1 MRTTDNSE
9 VLFDVLKS
17 RHPDESPDLDDLR
30 LIANKKLEEIN
41 LDDYPNLLLFPRGKN
56 TYHDDIQ
63 SSTIFSLSENNT
75 LSTKNIMGF
84 IGLNNTNLTIASRFA
99 KDDEK
104 DFFLHYMLHRVMKI
118 NVLEL
123 MHPGGKSEIWN
134 FLIFFFP
141 YFLNR
146 ALSRGLYKEYR
157 HNEYNDANVRGVID
171 VKRHLRVNIP
181 FSGKVAYSTREYSY
195 DNPVTQIIRHTMEYI
210 KTQEYNLLSGDTD
223 AFININQI
231 IHATSTYNIN
241 NRQKVISINR
251 KKPVVHPYF
260 TEYKALQRLCIRI
273 LCNEKIS
280 TNNEKEKIHGILFD
294 GAWLWEEYLN
304 TILAEKGFEHPN
316 NRTGDGRRLLFEDS
330 NAIFP
335 DFILNKVPTVI
346 ADAKY
351 KFLDMHIDTEDEEN
365 QKSYQRGNNSDYYQL
380 ITYMYRFDSKKGYLI
395 YPYSGEKPLNKR
407 EKIILR
413 GLENK
418 PGDSIVTLLGLK
430 IPDHRGINT
439 FSDFQKVMKE
449 SEKALSNEFNWDH

>member
-9 VLFDVLKS
+9 ISFDDLK
-17 RHPDESPDLDDLR
+17 RNHPDESPNLDDLS
-30 LIANKKLEEIN
+30 LIANKKLGEIS
-41 LDDYPNLLLFPRGKN
+41 LDDYPNLLFFPKGKN
-56 TYHDDIQ
+56 VYHDDIQ
-63 SSTIFSLSENNT
+63 SSEIFSLTEENKLRTN
-75 LSTKNIMGF
+75 NIMGF

-99 KDDEK
+99 KDDGK
-104 DFFLHYMLHRVMKI
+104 DYFLHYMLHRVMKI

-123 MHPGGKSEIWN
+123 LHPGGKSEIWN

-141 YFLNR
+141 YFLNK
-146 ALSRGLYKEYR
+146 ALSQGLYKEYR

-210 KTQEYNLLSGDTD
+210 KTQEYNLLSGNTD

-280 TNNEKEKIHGILFD
+280 TSNEKEKIHGMLFD

-316 NRTGDGRRLLFEDS
+316 NRTGEGRRLLFEGS
-330 NAIFP
+330 TAIYP
-335 DFILNKVPTVI
+335 DFILKKIPVII

-351 KFLDMHIDTEDEEN
+351 KHMEKHLNTEDEEKQN
-365 QKSYQRGNNSDYYQL
+365 SYQRGNNSDYYQL
-380 ITYMYRFDSKKGYLI
+380 ITYMYRFNSKTGYLI
-395 YPYSGEKPLNKR
+395 FPYSGEKPLNR
-407 EKIILR
+407 IEKIILQ
-413 GLENK
+413 GLDNR
-418 PGDSIVTLLGLK
+418 PGDSKIVLLGLK
-430 IPDHRGINT
+430 IPDHRVINT
-439 FSDFQKVMKE
+439 FSDFHKAMKE
-449 SEKALSNEFNWDH
+449 SEKALTQEM